1 MDIER
6 QRLILRALKQAQ
18 IATFLSGLHEA
29 QEEMIEEQVKQA
41 ELRGFPEATRVIRM
55 IQEME

>member
-18 IATFLSGLHEA
+18 ISTFLSGLHEA
-29 QEEMIEEQVKQA
+29 QEEMIEELVKRSAAQGYPDA
-41 ELRGFPEATRVIRM
+41 NRVIRM

>member
-6 QRLILRALKQAQ
+6 QRLLLRALKQAQ

-41 ELRGFPEATRVIRM
+41 ERQGFPEAVRVIRM
-55 IQEME
+55 IQELE

>member
-29 QEEMIEEQVKQA
+29 QEEMIEEQVRQAQKQ
-41 ELRGFPEATRVIRM
+41 GFPEATRVIRM

>member
-6 QRLILRALKQAQ
+6 QRQILRALKQAQ

-29 QEEMIEEQVKQA
+29 QEEMIEELVKQSA
-41 ELRGFPEATRVIRM
+41 AQGYPEATRVIRM